1 MNDGTFLPSLLA
13 EQSGRLSW
21 PIIWVIHSVCRM
33 FVCVLTETSHRL
45 LSKPY
50 VLVILKLIRCEPVT
64 SAGGRQAWPLVF
76 FYSIKI

>member
-13 EQSGRLSW
+13 EQAGGSKLAHHLGRTFRL
-21 PIIWVIHSVCRM
+21 PH
-33 FVCVLTETSHRL
+33 VCVLTETSHGL

-64 SAGGRQAWPLVF
+64 SAGGGQAWPLVF